1 MQRSYFTMCRISIEK
16 IMIKNLIQDSIT
28 TDRTYIY
35 IYIYWREIIKK
46 LFENIYAI
54 NNF

>member
-35 IYIYWREIIKK
+35 ILERNYQKIIRKYICNK
-46 LFENIYAI
+46 
-54 NNF
+54 